1 MPNET
6 QESDASSK
14 FCDKVDKKIKIGSS
28 YDDNQNWFNNS
39 WYDYKEVCGEP
50 KWPNT
55 AKFRYENSSANYF
68 V

>member
-50 KWPNT
+50 KWPT
-55 AKFRYENSSANYF
+55 I
-68 V
+68 